1 MIEFVQ
7 QAFMLDSASW
17 FVLGIM
23 VFAAIV
29 LVHNMIDDNILTAIC
44 IPALFVCAVS
54 ARRAL
59 ELSSIQLT
67 ADKVVNTGFAFGVG
81 LVAFGTAVAIF
92 FWFKRTVLRT

>member
-7 QAFMLDSASW
+7 QAFVLDTASW

-29 LVHNMIDDNILTAIC
+29 LVHNMLDDNILTFIC
-44 IPALFVCAVS
+44 VPVLFVCAVS

-81 LVAFGTAVAIF
+81 IVAFGICLGIF
-92 FWFKRTVLRT
+92 FWFKRTVLQT